1 MAILI
6 DEKKRVLV
14 QGITGREGRAR
25 TRLMREY
32 GTNVVGGVTPGKGG
46 QSVLGVPVFN
56 TPQEA
61 VNSLGNI
68 DVSVVFVPAAGV
80 KDAAIS
86 AIEAGIKLAVLV
98 PDRVPVWDAMEIAAA
113 AKANDAMFL
122 GPNTLGALSP
132 GKAVVGMIGGRAES
146 ARQWFKPGVPKGVG
160 VISRS
165 GGMASSTG
173 YYLGQAGVRL
183 SSIVHIGGDAVIGIR
198 LPDAALMF
206 EADPL
211 TEAIVIFGEIGS
223 SQEEEL
229 SQLIADRKITKPV
242 IAYIGGKAAREGTR
256 FSHAGA
262 IIEGG
267 RGTHAGKVKA
277 LREAGATVVDAFGE
291 LPGAVVAILE
301 QIKGQSLMSE
311 ADKKAVWHSGI
322 TRIQPNKV
330 AVRGYDI
337 AELMGHVSFGAAVYL
352 ILTGELPSPA
362 IARLMDAILV
372 SSIDHGA
379 TPPSALSARNVA
391 STGATLSASVA
402 AGIMSINRHHGGA
415 IEDCARQLKAIA
427 DRAARDSIS
436 LEEAA
441 TRTLRTMS
449 EAGERMSGF
458 GHRVHTKDPRTA
470 RLFELAREAGVDGVH
485 MQAARAVEK
494 AFADAKKS
502 LPINVDGAIGAILA
516 DLGMNPAAF
525 NGIFM
530 IARTPGLIAHVIEEQ
545 TREKPT
551 GPLSLRHAMR
561 SRPPSARTTCST
573 SPAARPPTL
582 RRPCTTRSR
591 AITTR
596 PTPGATSLRCLS
608 PSARPLPAR
617 ANGKIYV
624 AGGFIGGTSVTNALR
639 IYDIATNTWTSGA
652 NMPTSPGVEA
662 AAAAV
667 VNGKFYVMGG
677 DDFTNGLNTTFIYD
691 IATNTWTTGATLPDS
706 RTNTYGTASNGL
718 IYVYGGVILPAFTTT
733 DTLLRYDP
741 VANSWTNLGSAGTAG
756 LRQLRRHLAF
766 RHGPTADHRRRGL
779 HWCLH
784 HRHPHLHHQRRYV
797 QRRPGD
803 DRQPRRARAGHP
815 A

>member
-46 QSVLGVPVFN
+46 QNVLGVPVFN

-68 DVSVVFVPAAGV
+68 DISVVFVPAAGV
-80 KDAAIS
+80 KEAAIS

-113 AKANDAMFL
+113 AKANDARFL

-183 SSIVHIGGDAVIGIR
+183 STIMHIGGDAVIGIR

-229 SQLIADRKITKPV
+229 AQLIADKTITKPV
-242 IAYIGGKAAREGTR
+242 VAYIGGKAAREGTR

-277 LREAGATVVDAFGE
+277 LRKAGATVVDGFGE
-291 LPGAVVAILE
+291 LPDAVVSILK

-337 AELMGHVSFGAAVYL
+337 AELMGRVSFGAAVYL
-352 ILTGELPSPA
+352 ILTGELPSQN
-362 IARLMDAILV
+362 IARLMDGILV

-379 TPPSALSARNVA
+379 TPPSALSARSVA

-415 IEDCARQLKAIA
+415 IEDCARQLKVIA
-427 DRAARDSIS
+427 DLAARDSIS
-436 LEEAA
+436 VDEAA
-441 TRTLRTMS
+441 SRTLRAMN

-470 RLFELAREAGVDGVH
+470 RLFELAHEAGVDGVS

-502 LPINVDGAIGAILA
+502 LPINVDGAIGAILS
-516 DLGMNPAAF
+516 DLGLNPSAF

-545 TREKPT
+545 TRERPMRRIDPVNHGYD
-551 GPLSLRHAMR
+551 GP
-561 SRPPSARTTCST
+561 
-573 SPAARPPTL
+573 
-582 RRPCTTRSR
+582 
-591 AITTR
+591 
-596 PTPGATSLRCLS
+596 
-608 PSARPLPAR
+608 PAR
-617 ANGKIYV
+617 
-624 AGGFIGGTSVTNALR
+624 
-639 IYDIATNTWTSGA
+639 
-652 NMPTSPGVEA
+652 
-662 AAAAV
+662 
-667 VNGKFYVMGG
+667 
-677 DDFTNGLNTTFIYD
+677 
-691 IATNTWTTGATLPDS
+691 
-706 RTNTYGTASNGL
+706 
-718 IYVYGGVILPAFTTT
+718 
-733 DTLLRYDP
+733 
-741 VANSWTNLGSAGTAG
+741 
-756 LRQLRRHLAF
+756 HL
-766 RHGPTADHRRRGL
+766 
-779 HWCLH
+779 
-784 HRHPHLHHQRRYV
+784 
-797 QRRPGD
+797 
-803 DRQPRRARAGHP
+803 
-815 A
+815 

>member
-46 QSVLGVPVFN
+46 QTVLGVPVFN
-56 TPQEA
+56 TPHEA
-61 VNSLGNI
+61 VNSLGDI
-68 DVSVVFVPAAGV
+68 AVSVVFVPAAGV

-113 AKANDAMFL
+113 AKANDARFL

-183 SSIVHIGGDAVIGIR
+183 STIVHIGGDAVIGIR

-229 SQLIADRKITKPV
+229 AQLIADRKITKPV

-291 LPGAVVAILE
+291 LPGAVVTILK

-311 ADKKAVWHSGI
+311 AEKKAVWHSGI

-337 AELMGHVSFGAAVYL
+337 AELMGQVSFGAAVYL

-379 TPPSALSARNVA
+379 TAPSALSARTVA

-427 DRAARDSIS
+427 DYAARDSIS
-436 LEEAA
+436 LQEAA
-441 TRTLRTMS
+441 TRALRAMS

-485 MQAARAVEK
+485 MQTARAVEK

-545 TREKPT
+545 TRERP
-551 GPLSLRHAMR
+551 MR
-561 SRPPSARTTCST
+561 
-573 SPAARPPTL
+573 
-582 RRPCTTRSR
+582 
-591 AITTR
+591 
-596 PTPGATSLRCLS
+596 
-608 PSARPLPAR
+608 
-617 ANGKIYV
+617 
-624 AGGFIGGTSVTNALR
+624 R
-639 IYDIATNTWTSGA
+639 I
-652 NMPTSPGVEA
+652 
-662 AAAAV
+662 
-667 VNGKFYVMGG
+667 
-677 DDFTNGLNTTFIYD
+677 
-691 IATNTWTTGATLPDS
+691 
-706 RTNTYGTASNGL
+706 
-718 IYVYGGVILPAFTTT
+718 
-733 DTLLRYDP
+733 DP
-741 VANSWTNLGSAGTAG
+741 VN
-756 LRQLRRHLAF
+756 
-766 RHGPTADHRRRGL
+766 HGYDGP
-779 HWCLH
+779 
-784 HRHPHLHHQRRYV
+784 P
-797 QRRPGD
+797 
-803 DRQPRRARAGHP
+803 DRSISEK
-815 A
+815 

>member
-6 DEKKRVLV
+6 DERKRVLV

-25 TRLMREY
+25 TRLMRDY

-113 AKANDAMFL
+113 AKANDAIFL

-183 SSIVHIGGDAVIGIR
+183 STIVHIGGDAVIGIR

-206 EADPL
+206 EADAL

-229 SQLIADRKITKPV
+229 AQLIADRKITKPV

-277 LREAGATVVDAFGE
+277 LREAGVTVVDAFGE
-291 LPGAVVAILE
+291 LPSAVVTILE
-301 QIKGQSLMSE
+301 QIKGHSLMSE
-311 ADKKAVWHSGI
+311 AEKKAVWHSGI
-322 TRIQPNKV
+322 TRIEPNKV

-352 ILTGELPSPA
+352 ILTGDLPSPA

-379 TPPSALSARNVA
+379 TPPSALSARSVA

-415 IEDCARQLKAIA
+415 IEDCARQLKAIS
-427 DRAARDSIS
+427 DHAARESIS
-436 LEEAA
+436 LQEAA
-441 TRTLRTMS
+441 THILGTMS

-458 GHRVHTKDPRTA
+458 GHRLHTKDPRTA

-516 DLGMNPAAF
+516 DLGMNPTAF

-545 TREKPT
+545 TREKPMRRIDPVNHGYD
-551 GPLSLRHAMR
+551 GP
-561 SRPPSARTTCST
+561 
-573 SPAARPPTL
+573 
-582 RRPCTTRSR
+582 
-591 AITTR
+591 
-596 PTPGATSLRCLS
+596 
-608 PSARPLPAR
+608 PAR
-617 ANGKIYV
+617 N
-624 AGGFIGGTSVTNALR
+624 
-639 IYDIATNTWTSGA
+639 
-652 NMPTSPGVEA
+652 P
-662 AAAAV
+662 
-667 VNGKFYVMGG
+667 
-677 DDFTNGLNTTFIYD
+677 
-691 IATNTWTTGATLPDS
+691 
-706 RTNTYGTASNGL
+706 
-718 IYVYGGVILPAFTTT
+718 
-733 DTLLRYDP
+733 
-741 VANSWTNLGSAGTAG
+741 
-756 LRQLRRHLAF
+756 
-766 RHGPTADHRRRGL
+766 
-779 HWCLH
+779 
-784 HRHPHLHHQRRYV
+784 
-797 QRRPGD
+797 
-803 DRQPRRARAGHP
+803 
-815 A
+815 

>member
-46 QSVLGVPVFN
+46 QNVLSVPVFN

-173 YYLGQAGVRL
+173 YYLGQAGVRI
-183 SSIVHIGGDAVIGIR
+183 STIVHIGGDAVIGIR

-211 TEAIVIFGEIGS
+211 TEAMVIFGEIGS

-229 SQLIADRKITKPV
+229 AQLIADGKITKPV

-277 LREAGATVVDAFGE
+277 LREAGATVADAFGE
-291 LPGAVVAILE
+291 LPDAVMTILK
-301 QIKGQSLMSE
+301 QINGQSLMSE

-337 AELMGHVSFGAAVYL
+337 AELMGRVSFGAAVYL
-352 ILTGELPSPA
+352 ILTGELPSAA
-362 IARLMDAILV
+362 IARLMDGILV

-427 DRAARDSIS
+427 DRSAHESIS

-449 EAGERMSGF
+449 ETGERMSGF
-458 GHRVHTKDPRTA
+458 GHRVHTKDPRTV

-516 DLGMNPAAF
+516 DLGMSPAAF

-530 IARTPGLIAHVIEEQ
+530 IARTPGLIAHVIEEK
-545 TREKPT
+545 TRERP
-551 GPLSLRHAMR
+551 MR
-561 SRPPSARTTCST
+561 
-573 SPAARPPTL
+573 
-582 RRPCTTRSR
+582 
-591 AITTR
+591 
-596 PTPGATSLRCLS
+596 
-608 PSARPLPAR
+608 
-617 ANGKIYV
+617 
-624 AGGFIGGTSVTNALR
+624 R
-639 IYDIATNTWTSGA
+639 I
-652 NMPTSPGVEA
+652 
-662 AAAAV
+662 
-667 VNGKFYVMGG
+667 
-677 DDFTNGLNTTFIYD
+677 
-691 IATNTWTTGATLPDS
+691 
-706 RTNTYGTASNGL
+706 
-718 IYVYGGVILPAFTTT
+718 
-733 DTLLRYDP
+733 DP
-741 VANSWTNLGSAGTAG
+741 VN
-756 LRQLRRHLAF
+756 
-766 RHGPTADHRRRGL
+766 HGYDGPAPRTI
-779 HWCLH
+779 
-784 HRHPHLHHQRRYV
+784 
-797 QRRPGD
+797 GD
-803 DRQPRRARAGHP
+803 THSS
-815 A
+815 

>member
-6 DEKKRVLV
+6 DETKRVLV

-46 QSVLGVPVFN
+46 QNVLGVPVFN

-86 AIEAGIKLAVLV
+86 AIEAGIKLTVLV
-98 PDRVPVWDAMEIAAA
+98 PDRVPVWDGMEIAAA

-173 YYLGQAGVRL
+173 YYLGQAGVRI
-183 SSIVHIGGDAVIGIR
+183 STIVHIGGDAVIGIR

-229 SQLIADRKITKPV
+229 AQLIVDRKITKPV

-291 LPGAVVAILE
+291 LPGAVVEILE

-311 ADKKAVWHSGI
+311 ADKNAVWHSGI
-322 TRIQPNKV
+322 TQIQPNKV

-337 AELMGHVSFGAAVYL
+337 AELMGRVSFGAAVYL
-352 ILTGELPSPA
+352 IVTGELPLPA
-362 IARLMDAILV
+362 VARLMDAILV

-379 TPPSALSARNVA
+379 TPPSALSARTVA

-402 AGIMSINRHHGGA
+402 AGVMSINRHHGGA

-458 GHRVHTKDPRTA
+458 GHRVHSKDPRAA
-470 RLFELAREAGVDGVH
+470 RLFELAREAGIEGVH

-516 DLGMNPAAF
+516 DLEMNPAAF

-530 IARTPGLIAHVIEEQ
+530 IARTPGLIAHVLEEQ
-545 TREKPT
+545 TRERP
-551 GPLSLRHAMR
+551 MR
-561 SRPPSARTTCST
+561 
-573 SPAARPPTL
+573 
-582 RRPCTTRSR
+582 
-591 AITTR
+591 
-596 PTPGATSLRCLS
+596 
-608 PSARPLPAR
+608 
-617 ANGKIYV
+617 
-624 AGGFIGGTSVTNALR
+624 R
-639 IYDIATNTWTSGA
+639 I
-652 NMPTSPGVEA
+652 
-662 AAAAV
+662 
-667 VNGKFYVMGG
+667 
-677 DDFTNGLNTTFIYD
+677 
-691 IATNTWTTGATLPDS
+691 
-706 RTNTYGTASNGL
+706 
-718 IYVYGGVILPAFTTT
+718 
-733 DTLLRYDP
+733 DP
-741 VANSWTNLGSAGTAG
+741 VN
-756 LRQLRRHLAF
+756 
-766 RHGPTADHRRRGL
+766 HGYDGP
-779 HWCLH
+779 
-784 HRHPHLHHQRRYV
+784 P
-797 QRRPGD
+797 
-803 DRQPRRARAGHP
+803 PRSLSDKP
-815 A
+815 AS